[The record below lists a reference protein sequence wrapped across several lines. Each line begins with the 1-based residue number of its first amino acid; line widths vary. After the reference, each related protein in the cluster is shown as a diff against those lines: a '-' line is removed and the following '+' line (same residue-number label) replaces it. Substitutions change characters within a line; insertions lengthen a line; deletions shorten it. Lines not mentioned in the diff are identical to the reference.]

1 MQAFFHLL
9 FRFEMFRSS
18 GTTVSDVRYAKWLQF
33 YLNLSF
39 QKCVKH
45 SMSSSRAVEVRMG
58 RPRGF
63 DEDAALEAAMRVFW
77 EKSYEGATIA
87 DLTEA
92 MGINRSSMYA
102 AFGDKESVFHRVMER
117 YREARMTYI
126 RQALAQPSLREVVA
140 GLIHGTAEFLSTPGN
155 PRGCLSIQGALACG
169 TDAEHVKLAMIDW
182 RKSGEAALKK
192 RLQQAQSEGELPAGI
207 QPADFA
213 RYLSSVMAGLGVQ
226 AANGATR
233 TELRRVAEISL
244 RCIETALWGP
254 RSG

>member
-1 MQAFFHLL
+1 
-9 FRFEMFRSS
+9 
-18 GTTVSDVRYAKWLQF
+18 
-33 YLNLSF
+33 
-39 QKCVKH
+39 
-45 SMSSSRAVEVRMG
+45 MG

-102 AFGDKESVFHRVMER
+102 AFGDKESIFRRVMEL
-117 YREARMTYI
+117 YRAGRMSYI
-126 RQALAQPSLREVVA
+126 RRALARSSLREVVA
-140 GLIHGTAEFLSTPGN
+140 GLIQGTAEFLSIPDN

-169 TDAEHVKLAMIDW
+169 TDAEPVKLAMIDW
-182 RKSGEAALKK
+182 RKGGEAALKK
-192 RLQQAQSEGELPAGI
+192 RLQQAQSEGELPAEI

-213 RYLSSVMAGLGVQ
+213 RYLSSIIAGLGVQ

-233 TELRRVAEISL
+233 AELRRVAEISL
-244 RCIETALWGP
+244 RCIESHALGSAS
-254 RSG
+254 R

>member
-1 MQAFFHLL
+1 
-9 FRFEMFRSS
+9 
-18 GTTVSDVRYAKWLQF
+18 
-33 YLNLSF
+33 
-39 QKCVKH
+39 
-45 SMSSSRAVEVRMG
+45 MSTSTAVGVRMG

-63 DEDAALEAAMRVFW
+63 DEDVALEAAMRVFW

-102 AFGDKESVFHRVMER
+102 AFGDKESIFQRAMER
-117 YREARMTYI
+117 YRESRMTYI

-169 TDAEHVKLAMIDW
+169 TDAEPVKLAIIDW

-192 RLQQAQSEGELPAGI
+192 RLQQAQTEGELPAEV

-213 RYLSSVMAGLGVQ
+213 RYVSSVIAGLGVQ
-226 AANGATR
+226 AANGATKA
-233 TELRRVAEISL
+233 ELRRVANISL
-244 RCIETALWGP
+244 RCIETALSP
-254 RSG
+254 T

>member
-1 MQAFFHLL
+1 MDLSFQMYAARNSCIFF
-9 FRFEMFRSS
+9 
-18 GTTVSDVRYAKWLQF
+18 
-33 YLNLSF
+33 NLSF
-39 QKCVKH
+39 QKYIKS
-45 SMSSSRAVEVRMG
+45 SMNNSTAVEVKIG

-63 DEDAALEAAMRVFW
+63 DEDAALEAAMQVFW

-102 AFGDKESVFHRVMER
+102 AFGDKESIFRRVMER
-117 YREARMTYI
+117 YRAGRMTYI

-140 GLIHGTAEFLSTPGN
+140 RLIHGTAEFLSSPDN
-155 PRGCLSIQGALACG
+155 PRGCLLIQGALACG
-169 TDAEHVKLAMIDW
+169 TDGEHVKLAMIDW

-192 RLQQAQSEGELPAGI
+192 RLQQAQSEGELPAEI

-213 RYLSSVMAGLGVQ
+213 RYLSSIMAGPGVQ

-254 RSG
+254 AACP